1 MSDNTLRDRFNE
13 IRFYQATFKM
23 TDFERSVMEDIIDFS
38 DKVFGIG
45 RLECVENIEPLTRR
59 YWDSKLNSG
68 GMSEWLKE
76 TGCKPVG

>member
-13 IRFYQATFKM
+13 IRFYQTTSKM
-23 TDFERSVMEDIIDFS
+23 TEFEKNVMEDIIDFS

-45 RLECVENIEPLTRR
+45 RLECVENIESLTRV

-68 GMSEWLKE
+68 GMSEW
-76 TGCKPVG
+76 